1 MTDERQYEPIYVDR
15 TESHFQRVPEIEA
28 ATFSV
33 SEELQKAVEA
43 ALTNIGDRS
52 FSARHPELGKMVN
65 CQVCGTRHRK
75 VDATYNRKKKSGLKI
90 LGNGKC
96 EQVFTYRVG
105 DYEYFRKDATGELVP
120 DYRTAV
126 NPEARP
132 TQKQVIGRAAF
143 AKKRFHPHPS
153 KIKLL
158 FIERVR
164 KVFETLGFAL
174 EQSKDQTKEEFQ
186 EQFQKDLQRARVV
199 AARQLRKERRLSS
212 RETRRMQDTSRRINR
227 GG

>member
-1 MTDERQYEPIYVDR
+1 MNNEYAPL
-15 TESHFQRVPEIEA
+15 VPEVTPA
-28 ATFSV
+28 PFNV
-33 SEELQKAVEA
+33 SEELQKAIDA
-43 ALTNIGDRS
+43 ATSAIEGRS
-52 FSARHPELGKMVN
+52 FSERHPELGKMVN
-65 CQVCGTRHRK
+65 CQVCHRRHRQTNVAYTAPIK
-75 VDATYNRKKKSGLKI
+75 GKI
-90 LGNGKC
+90 LPLHNKC

-120 DYRTAV
+120 DYRTAI
-126 NPEARP
+126 NPDANP

-174 EQSKDQTKEEFQ
+174 EKTKEQTDKEFQ

-212 RETRRMQDTSRRINR
+212 RATRRMQDTSRRINR
-227 GG
+227 G